1 VIIDEAIRRW
11 DEALGLDA
19 DALAA
24 LEAIDFRITDLS
36 GAMLGS
42 ATDSTVWLD
51 VTAAGF
57 GWYIDESPADDAE
70 FGAVLADGSLRD
82 VEGGEATGAM
92 DLLSVVTHELGHALG
107 LDVHEVL
114 GESLESGTRVIP
126 AGEVVPESPE
136 HDATFRY
143 AIAVLAMERSQDE
156 DDEDVPAVFSVEE
169 IALDRAAVL

>member
-1 VIIDEAIRRW
+1 
-11 DEALGLDA
+11 
-19 DALAA
+19 
-24 LEAIDFRITDLS
+24 
-36 GAMLGS
+36 
-42 ATDSTVWLD
+42 
-51 VTAAGF
+51 
-57 GWYIDESPADDAE
+57 
-70 FGAVLADGSLRD
+70 
-82 VEGGEATGAM
+82 M

-114 GESLESGTRVIP
+114 GESLESGTRVVP